1 MPTSP
6 GAQQWSVQ
14 VSRGEFVVR
23 VYAESV
29 DVQRRDATPTQFLW
43 RGRLY
48 LVRDVYAHWVES
60 GGWWRSSGTASA
72 GDGEREFWRVE
83 AGGGRHPRPRGFGPC
98 FYLGAQLRL
107 LAPGPGRRTSGRGGA
122 GC

>member
-83 AGGGRHPRPRGFGPC
+83 AGAGRHLGTGVFDLC
-98 FYLGAQLRL
+98 FDWAANCWL
-107 LAPGPGRRTSGRGGA
+107 LARA
-122 GC
+122 LD